1 MFHSSLLNC
10 CIFVQKIII
19 RIKSPSLQFFP
30 LDWRA
35 TTSQSSSAAGTQY
48 LISGRHT
55 SVQSQLHPS
64 SYVYQGIGHEQEKT
78 NLHQLWYCSTSC
90 SSSWVVIVTRTTII
104 VTGPLHN
111 SQHSPNNYNSHS
123 SSYCKCHTR
132 ENPQG
137 MMVMWQ
143 QTRVAISGRR
153 RRYENKSTFVCNSHL
168 STINNLLLVWINI
181 NPYTSSISSHGFFCV
196 ESTKYLFIK

>member
-48 LISGRHT
+48 LVPGRHT
-55 SVQSQLHPS
+55 SVQSKLHPS
-64 SYVYQGIGHEQEKT
+64 SYMYQGIGHEQEKT
-78 NLHQLWYCSTSC
+78 NLHQLWHC

-111 SQHSPNNYNSHS
+111 SQHSPNNYNSQFS
-123 SSYCKCHTR
+123 SSCKCHTR

-153 RRYENKSTFVCNSHL
+153 RRYGKQK
-168 STINNLLLVWINI
+168 
-181 NPYTSSISSHGFFCV
+181 YFC
-196 ESTKYLFIK
+196 L